1 MTLINFFI
9 RQPRMFTTEYH
20 CYLGIIIVIFK
31 ALGRFARIL
40 DQKRWADLSD
50 VFAEDLDF
58 EYGSGVEEHGIDAL
72 RRQMRRFLDMCG
84 GTQHL
89 LGSILIDVDGDEAV
103 SRCYVQARHQRRDD
117 PAGPIFDSTGE
128 YIDRWERRPQ
138 GWRIVRRDAVWFL
151 HTGDPAVLA
160 ASPDDLG

>member
-1 MTLINFFI
+1 MSDMQTLVDEREIT
-9 RQPRMFTTEYH
+9 R
-20 CYLGIIIVIFK
+20 G
-31 ALGRFARIL
+31 LGRFARIL
-40 DQKRWADLSD
+40 DQKRWADLAD
-50 VFAEDLDF
+50 
-58 EYGSGVEEHGIDAL
+58 GIDAL

-89 LGSILIDVDGDEAV
+89 LGSILIDVDGDAAV

-138 GWRIVRRDAVWFL
+138 GWRIARRDAVWFL
-151 HTGDPAVLA
+151 HTGDPAILA
-160 ASPDDLG
+160 ASQEDLG